1 MVTKTTQAQIAANQR
16 NAQKST
22 GPHTTQGKADASQN
36 SLKHGLTANQIVIKS
51 EDQAD
56 FDLHRTQILDELA
69 PSTPIESALAD
80 RIVSTLWRLKR
91 AENFQNRSIDALGTQ
106 KTGPLAKFQ
115 QALLAKYA
123 PDTLTGPEE
132 SDPELALGRML
143 IKDFSN
149 SRVLEKLLMYERRI
163 EGSLYRTMLEIQRL
177 NMIKNLQ
184 SQKSNDIQKR

>member
-1 MVTKTTQAQIAANQR
+1 MSGKASKAQIAANRR
-16 NAQKST
+16 NCQKST
-22 GPHTTQGKADASQN
+22 GPSTPQGKAVASQN
-36 SLKHGLTANQIVIKS
+36 SLKHGLTAALTVIRS
-51 EDQAD
+51 EDQAE
-56 FDLHRTQILDELA
+56 FDLHRTQLLDELA
-69 PSTPIESALAD
+69 PSTPIESMLAD
-80 RIVSTLWRLKR
+80 RIASTSWRINR
-91 AENFQNRSIDALGTQ
+91 AENFQNQTIDALGTQ

-143 IKDFSN
+143 IKDFSKN
-149 SRVLEKLLMYERRI
+149 RVLEKLLMYERRI

>member
-1 MVTKTTQAQIAANQR
+1 MASEKQIDANRR
-16 NAQKST
+16 NCQKST
-22 GPHTTQGKADASQN
+22 GPSTPNGKNAVSQN
-36 SLKHGLTANQIVIKS
+36 ALKHGLLTDRTVIKS

-56 FDLHRTQILDELA
+56 FDLHRTKILDELA

-91 AENFQNRSIDALGTQ
+91 AENFQNLSIDALGTP

-123 PDTLTGPEE
+123 PDTQTGPED
-132 SDPELALGRML
+132 SDPELAIGRML

-149 SRVLEKLLMYERRI
+149 NRVLERLLMYERRI
-163 EGSLYRTMLEIQRL
+163 EGSFYRSLLEIQRL
-177 NMIKNLQ
+177 NMIKKIQ
-184 SQKSNDIQKR
+184 AGKSSTV